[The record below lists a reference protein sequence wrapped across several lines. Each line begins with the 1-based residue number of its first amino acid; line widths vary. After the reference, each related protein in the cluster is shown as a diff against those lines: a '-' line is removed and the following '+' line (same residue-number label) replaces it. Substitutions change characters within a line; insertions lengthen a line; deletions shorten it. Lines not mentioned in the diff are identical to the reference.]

1 LEERGSN
8 GNYKHSFK
16 DRMRIPRKR
25 STKMTA
31 QPNAVPPIPEGTS
44 TVMPWI
50 ISRDT
55 IKLLDFMKQ
64 AFGAQELVCL
74 YNEDGTIAHAEARIG
89 NSIVGGFDTRE
100 GWPNTPCFLRLYIE
114 DADAVYQQAL
124 SAGAIA
130 VTEMTNLS
138 WGDRGGR
145 VRDPLGN
152 IWWIQSR
159 VEQIEQEEMAK
170 RATEKQYL
178 DARRYTRESLDREMR
193 SLGHQ

>member
-1 LEERGSN
+1 
-8 GNYKHSFK
+8 
-16 DRMRIPRKR
+16 
-25 STKMTA
+25 MTA
-31 QPNAVPPIPEGTS
+31 QSNAVPPIPEGST

-55 IKLLDFMKQ
+55 ARLIDFLKQ
-64 AFGAQELVCL
+64 AFGAQELTRL
-74 YNEDGTIAHAEARIG
+74 QNEDGTIAHAEVKIG
-89 NSIVGGFDTRE
+89 NSIVGGFDARE

-145 VRDPLGN
+145 VLDPLGN

-159 VEQIEQEEMAK
+159 VEQVAQEEVT
-170 RATEKQYL
+170 RRVTEQQYL
-178 DARRYTRESLDREMR
+178 DARRYTRESLDRAMR
-193 SLGHQ
+193 SLVHQQSQ

>member
-1 LEERGSN
+1 
-8 GNYKHSFK
+8 
-16 DRMRIPRKR
+16 
-25 STKMTA
+25 MTE

-55 IKLLDFMKQ
+55 AKLLDFMKQ
-64 AFGAQELVCL
+64 AFGAQELSCL
-74 YNEDGTIAHAEARIG
+74 YNEDGTIAHAEVKIG
-89 NSIVGGFDTRE
+89 NSIVGGFDARE
-100 GWPNTPCFLRLYIE
+100 GWPNIPCFLRLYIE
-114 DADAVYQQAL
+114 DADAVYHQAL
-124 SAGAIA
+124 SAGATA
-130 VTEMTNLS
+130 VTELTNLS

-152 IWWIQSR
+152 VWWIQSR
-159 VEQIEQEEMAK
+159 VEQVAQEEATR

-193 SLGHQ
+193 SLGHQQSR

>member
-1 LEERGSN
+1 
-8 GNYKHSFK
+8 
-16 DRMRIPRKR
+16 M
-25 STKMTA
+25 KMTP
-31 QPNAVPPIPEGTS
+31 QPNVVPPIPEGS
-44 TVMPWI
+44 PTVMPWI

-55 IKLLDFMKQ
+55 ARLLDFMQQ

-74 YNEDGTIAHAEARIG
+74 YNEDGTIAHAEAKIG
-89 NSIVGGFDTRE
+89 NSIVGGFDARE

-114 DADAVYQQAL
+114 EADAVYQQAL

-159 VEQIEQEEMAK
+159 VEQVDQEGAVK
-170 RATEKQYL
+170 RATEKHYL
-178 DARRYTRESLDREMR
+178 DARRYTRESLDRAMR